1 MLTDKMIELKHRII
15 EYATLVETMIHKS
28 IKGLLE
34 KDERILHEVIDTE
47 EPRVNAYDRE
57 IDETCTILIAQ
68 FEPMAKDLR
77 SVVMIL
83 KMNKDLERIADHA
96 VNISESSLF
105 LIARPS
111 LIAVND
117 IRDMAKTSSA
127 MLKDSIDAFVNEN
140 AALAREVCERDN
152 IVDRLGDKILE
163 ETTNFI
169 RGEHDG
175 IKRSLHLMRIAHN
188 LERIADL
195 STNICEEVIY
205 IVEGKDI
212 KHHKDD
218 LKDPDPGTGI

>member
-1 MLTDKMIELKHRII
+1 MLTEKMSELKHRLI
-15 EYATLVETMIHKS
+15 EYATLVENMIGKS
-28 IKGLLE
+28 IRGLME
-34 KDERILHEVIDTE
+34 KDEKFLKEVIEQD
-47 EPRVNAYDRE
+47 EPKANDFDRE
-57 IDETCTILIAQ
+57 LDELCTILIAQ
-68 FEPMAKDLR
+68 FEPVAKDLR
-77 SVVMIL
+77 TVLMIL
-83 KMNKDLERIADHA
+83 KMNKDLERMADHA

-117 IRDMAKTSSA
+117 IRDMAKMSST

-163 ETTNFI
+163 ETSNFI

-212 KHHKDD
+212 KHHKGDP
-218 LKDPDPGTGI
+218 KDPDPGTGI